1 MGALWFDY
9 DTLDNDLGDLSGRE
23 LDVYAQWGLTDNLM
37 VIPLVGLYQPKNS
50 ADNGG
55 TQLGSNDR
63 NLYTQLMFAL
73 SF

>member
-1 MGALWFDY
+1 M
-9 DTLDNDLGDLSGRE
+9 
-23 LDVYAQWGLTDNLM
+23 YAQWGLTDNLM